1 MKYTCRRNQL
11 LGGRELIGGKNSRR
25 LFILM
30 GVVFLLFAFME
41 FSRGNGGKP
50 VKFAYIIRSRDG
62 KSYNDIYNE
71 ELIRYF
77 SRYAGRRVEVVK
89 GSYSELKWMKD
100 IDVFIDFPGR
110 RKDVKRIEEA
120 KKMEYVLYVNE
131 VLPVKEF
138 ESDKRIALFKGDNIF
153 FRNIAKKYYTNEY
166 HYVDSVE
173 EGFQLLKEG
182 KVDGFLALEDPIY
195 MRNPERQHI
204 SEINVLGNY
213 SYDKTLYL
221 MNPKVEA
228 SVDKFLKRL
237 KAQDKKFIEKST
249 KTKLIWS
256 QINLSQE
263 EFQYLRNKRIIR
275 VGADFDRIAPL
286 AYYENKRMMGSISE
300 YMNLLRAGAGVQIE
314 YVNRDSGEEIVQS
327 LKDNTIDLDATHTSG
342 RDGEGIVETSPYF
355 SSVVGI
361 FSLKDRVGE
370 NIEKVFKDSE
380 EEVGAVGIK
389 LSGPQG
395 EYELVKDQETDG
407 LYKLLREGE
416 IDYFTHSYTLLKHPH
431 NLQGIKDLR
440 LFGVLDKKIAFTM
453 AATEENK
460 VIIDILDRMFRYL
473 DHDEIRYR
481 WEMNASSIEKRNTYK
496 KFVFLFG
503 VALVLLLP
511 YILILKIEMEKI
523 KKIERELQDT
533 KENLENALNV
543 KSAFL
548 ANMSHEMRTPLT
560 AILGFNKL
568 LIRKE
573 EDLKKR
579 HLMENIEVSAETL
592 LEFINNVLDLSKLES
607 GRIELKNKRINLY
620 QMADDLE
627 RISLGLKRS
636 DDVEFCFII
645 TEDAPRYFMG
655 DEVWLKEIILNLLGN
670 AFKFTERGSV
680 QLRLSRDKE
689 ELVIE
694 VRDTGIGMKN
704 FEQEGEKIF
713 KRYEQLDLNE
723 NRDKKGSGLGLAIV
737 REVVELM
744 EGRIEV
750 ESVYKQGTT
759 FRINLPIK
767 KKLEIHGAIRGVK
780 VQGGSNERE
789 GA

>member
-1 MKYTCRRNQL
+1 MV
-11 LGGRELIGGKNSRR
+11 GGKVRKNLVLLTGLVFF
-25 LFILM
+25 LF
-30 GVVFLLFAFME
+30 VFLE
-41 FSRGNGGKP
+41 CRESNGGKP
-50 VKFAYIIRSRDG
+50 VKFAYITRSRDG

-77 SRYAGRRVEVVK
+77 SRYANRRVEVVK
-89 GSYSELKWMKD
+89 GTYGELKRMKD

-110 RKDVKRIEEA
+110 RKGVKKIEDA
-120 KKMEYVLYVNE
+120 KKMVYVLYANE
-131 VLPVKEF
+131 ILPVE
-138 ESDKRIALFKGDNIF
+138 EYETGKRIALFRGDNIF
-153 FRNIAKKYYTNEY
+153 FRNIAQKYYTNEY
-166 HYVDSVE
+166 FYVNSIE
-173 EGFQLLKEG
+173 EGFQLLREG
-182 KVDGFLALEDPIY
+182 SVDGFLSLEDPIY
-195 MRNPERQHI
+195 MRNPER
-204 SEINVLGNY
+204 SSVSKVNVLGNY
-213 SYDKTLYL
+213 SYDKTLYIL
-221 MNPKVEA
+221 NSQAVGSVER
-228 SVDKFLKRL
+228 FLKEL
-237 KAQDKKFIEKST
+237 SPQDKKFIEKST
-249 KTKLIWS
+249 ATKLIWS

-263 EFQYLRNKRIIR
+263 EVQYLRNKRTIR
-275 VGADFDRIAPL
+275 VGANFDRIAPL
-286 AYYENKRMMGSISE
+286 AYYENKRMKGSISE

-314 YVNRDSGEEIVQS
+314 YVNSSSSKEIIQG
-327 LKDNTIDLDATHTSG
+327 LWDNTIDLDATHTHG
-342 RDGEGIVETSPYF
+342 RDGEGIAETSPYF

-370 NIEKVFKDSE
+370 DVEKIFRESDE
-380 EEVGAVGIK
+380 EMGAVGLRLK
-389 LSGPQG
+389 GG
-395 EYELVKDQETDG
+395 MDNYELIRNMETDG
-407 LYKLLREGE
+407 LYRLLKTGE

-440 LFGVLDKKIAFTM
+440 LFGVMDKKIDFSM

-460 VIIDILDRMFRYL
+460 IIIDILDRMFQYL

-503 VALVLLLP
+503 VALILLLP
-511 YILILKIEMEKI
+511 YIFILKIEMEKI
-523 KKIERELQDT
+523 KKIERELQET
-533 KENLENALNV
+533 KENLENALNI

-560 AILGFNKL
+560 AIMGFNKL

-573 EDLKKR
+573 EDIKKKQ
-579 HLMENIEVSAETL
+579 LLENIEVAGQTL

-607 GRIELKNKRINLY
+607 GRIELKYKRINLF

-627 RISLGLKRS
+627 KISLGLKRS

-670 AFKFTERGSV
+670 AFKFTEKGSV
-680 QLRLSRDKE
+680 QLRLSRE
-689 ELVIE
+689 EEDLIIE

-704 FEQEGEKIF
+704 FESEGEKIF

-744 EGRIEV
+744 EGSIGV

>member
-1 MKYTCRRNQL
+1 M
-11 LGGRELIGGKNSRR
+11 IGERVGKNTVLLVGLM
-25 LFILM
+25 LFLS
-30 GVVFLLFAFME
+30 VF
-41 FSRGNGGKP
+41 FSCRVNRGENKS
-50 VKFAYIIRSRDG
+50 VKFAYITRSSDG

-77 SRYAGRRVEVVK
+77 SRYSKRRVEVVR
-89 GSYSELKWMKD
+89 GTYGELKKMKD

-110 RKDVKRIEEA
+110 RKDVKRIEDA
-120 KKMEYVLYVNE
+120 KKMVYVLYANE
-131 VLPVKEF
+131 VLPAKEY
-138 ESDKRIALFKGDNIF
+138 ESDKSIALFKGDNIF
-153 FRNIAKKYYTNEY
+153 FRNIAQKYYTNDY
-166 HYVDSVE
+166 YYVNSVE
-173 EGFQLLKEG
+173 EGFELLKEG
-182 KVDGFLALEDPIY
+182 KVDGFLSLEDPIC
-195 MRNPERQHI
+195 MRNPERRGVSQI
-204 SEINVLGNY
+204 DVLGNY
-213 SYDKTLYL
+213 SYDKTLYIL
-221 MNPKVEA
+221 NPQAEA
-228 SVDKFLKRL
+228 SVEKFLKGL
-237 KAQDKKFIEKST
+237 KPQDKKFIEKST
-249 KTKLIWS
+249 ATKLIWS

-263 EFQYLRNKRIIR
+263 EVQYLRNKRTIR

-286 AYYENKRMMGSISE
+286 AYYEDKRMKGSISE

-314 YVNRDSGEEIVQS
+314 YVNINTREEIGRG
-327 LKDNTIDLDATHTSG
+327 LREGTIDLDATHTHG
-342 RDGEGIVETSPYF
+342 REEEGIIETTPYF

-370 NIEKVFKDSE
+370 DIERVLKEPGEDA
-380 EEVGAVGIK
+380 GIMGIK
-389 LSGPQG
+389 LKGSRD
-395 EYELVKDQETDG
+395 EYELVNNLETDG
-407 LYKLLREGE
+407 LYTLLKNGE

-440 LFGVLDKKIAFTM
+440 LFGVMDKKINFSM
-453 AATEENK
+453 GATEENK
-460 VIIDILDRMFRYL
+460 IIIDILDRMFQYL

-481 WEMNASSIEKRNTYK
+481 WEMNASSIEKRNAYK

-503 VALVLLLP
+503 VALILLLP
-511 YILILKIEMEKI
+511 YIFILKVEMEKI
-523 KKIERELQDT
+523 KKIERELQET
-533 KENLENALNV
+533 KENLENALNI

-560 AILGFNKL
+560 AIMGFNKL

-573 EDLKKR
+573 EDIKKR
-579 HLMENIEVSAETL
+579 QLLENIEVAGDTL

-607 GRIELKNKRINLY
+607 GKIELKYKRINLF

-645 TEDAPRYFMG
+645 TEDAPKYFMG

-670 AFKFTERGSV
+670 AFKFTEKGSV
-680 QLRLSRDKE
+680 QLRMSREGE
-689 ELVIE
+689 ELIIE

-704 FEQEGEKIF
+704 FESEGEKIF

-744 EGRIEV
+744 EGRIGV
-750 ESVYKQGTT
+750 ESVYKEGTT
-759 FRINLPIK
+759 FRISLPIK
-767 KKLEIHGAIRGVK
+767 KKLELHGAIRGVK

-789 GA
+789 RA